1 MTYAVARTSNDCFC
15 ARNPET
21 PAERG
26 FFNPLRIVNR
36 TEEDLKMTNIENTI
50 AFLGPVGTYTHE
62 AARSFAD
69 RLGLCEPAMLEC
81 TSFDEVFD
89 CVDRGRAAFGVVG
102 KENSLEGSVTATL
115 DNFAFRSS
123 AVILAE
129 KVVDIHHC
137 LVIHPDATLDEVTRV
152 ASHPQGLAQCRRFL
166 NERLPGRSTLTVSS
180 TAESARLAAQ
190 DRTTAGI
197 ANAFA
202 AELHGARVAVGDIE
216 DHFGNQTSFALIG
229 RPGSAPQL
237 SGDRCKTTLALFL
250 QSDKAGALNMI
261 LSEFAYA
268 NINLTMIQSRPTKRQ
283 LGDYMFFVEFEGS
296 TNDLAVQ
303 TALNCLRL
311 KLREVKVLG
320 SYPVE

>member
-1 MTYAVARTSNDCFC
+1 M
-15 ARNPET
+15 
-21 PAERG
+21 G
-26 FFNPLRIVNR
+26 
-36 TEEDLKMTNIENTI
+36 NIENTI
-50 AFLGPVGTYTHE
+50 AFLGPVGTYTHD
-62 AARSFAD
+62 AARSFAS
-69 RLGLCEPAMLEC
+69 RLGIEEPNMLEC

-89 CVDRGRAAFGVVG
+89 CVDRGRAAYGVVG

-123 AVILAE
+123 AVILGE

-137 LVIHPDATLDEVTRV
+137 LVVHPEAKLEDIRTV

-166 NERLPGRSTLTVSS
+166 NEKLPGRSTLTTSS
-180 TAESARLAAQ
+180 TAESARLAAS
-190 DRTTAGI
+190 DPTVAGI
-197 ANAFA
+197 ANALA
-202 AELHGARVAVGDIE
+202 AELHGARVAEREIE

-229 RPGSAPQL
+229 RPGSASQL
-237 SGDRCKTTLALFL
+237 KGEKHKTTLALFL
-250 QSDKAGALNMI
+250 RADKAGTLNMI

-268 NINLTMIQSRPTKRQ
+268 GINISMIQSRPTKQ
-283 LGDYMFFVEFEGS
+283 ELGDYMFFIEFEGS
-296 TNDLAVQ
+296 VNDLEVQ